1 VQRAGGATGW
11 NPRPGVLTNQVRPA
25 GPETDPRAFP
35 GYHHGPDMR
44 RLIHRP
50 LAAAVAAVV
59 LLTAAACGSSS
70 TTKATTATA
79 AASTTTETFTGTISA
94 ANGHTYP
101 FVSAVG
107 TITLTLTS
115 VLPDSG
121 VALGISLGTWSGS
134 ACTVGTG
141 LFNDTATQGTVITG
155 QASSIASLCA
165 RVYDGAGQ
173 IAVPTTYVI
182 TVVHP

>member
-1 VQRAGGATGW
+1 M
-11 NPRPGVLTNQVRPA
+11 LS
-25 GPETDPRAFP
+25 
-35 GYHHGPDMR
+35 
-44 RLIHRP
+44 
-50 LAAAVAAVV
+50 
-59 LLTAAACGSSS
+59 AACGSKS
-70 TTKATTATA
+70 TTTTTTATT

-94 ANGHTYP
+94 NNGHTYP
-101 FVSAVG
+101 FVSSVG

-141 LFNDTATQGTVITG
+141 LFNDTATKGTVITG

-173 IAVPTTYVI
+173 IVAPTTYII